1 MRQYAHILFANPL
14 WARLETWNS
23 DLPWLLPVVQIAG
36 GLLLGLVA
44 ERIVLGRLRRLAAR
58 TPSEIDDVL
67 VDSLRGMPLLW
78 LFLAGLF
85 AAADR
90 LADFAPH
97 WVNLA
102 HRTLLVVFL
111 LSLTLALSRL
121 LSGLV
126 AVLSAKSEG
135 LLPSTSI
142 FRNLATLLAVTVGGL
157 VILDTLGISI
167 TPVLTALGVGGLA
180 VALALQDTLS
190 NLFAGLGI
198 IASRQVRL
206 GDYVK
211 LAEGHEGYV
220 TDIRWRNTT
229 IRTLPNNLVIVPN
242 NKLASAVITNF
253 HQPSRD
259 LAVLVQV
266 GVGYGSDLEK
276 VEKVTI
282 EVGREVMRQVKGG
295 VPEFDPFIRYH
306 TFGDSGIQF
315 SVILRGQEFTDQ
327 YLVKHEFI
335 KRLQR
340 RYAQEGIEIPF
351 PIRTVHLKP
360 ESKG

>member
-1 MRQYAHILFANPL
+1 MGLGAHILWADPL
-14 WARLETWNS
+14 WTRLEAWNNN
-23 DLPWLLPVVQIAG
+23 LPWLLPVVQIAA
-36 GLLLGLVA
+36 GLLLGLIV
-44 ERIVLGRLRRLAAR
+44 EKLVLGYLRRVAAR

-67 VDSLRGMPLLW
+67 VASLRGMPLLW

-85 AAADR
+85 AASGR

-111 LSLTLALSRL
+111 VSLTLAAARL

-126 AVLSAKSEG
+126 AIVSSRSKG

-142 FRNLATLLAVTVGGL
+142 FRHLATLLAVTVGGL
-157 VILDTLGISI
+157 VILDTLGIAI

-198 IASRQVRL
+198 IASRQVRI
-206 GDYVK
+206 GDYIK
-211 LAEGHEGYV
+211 LASGEEGYV
-220 TDIRWRNTT
+220 TDIRWGNTA
-229 IRTLPNNLVIVPN
+229 IRTLPNNLVIIPN
-242 NKLASAVITNF
+242 KHLASAVITNYY
-253 HQPSRD
+253 QPSKD
-259 LAVLVQV
+259 LAVVVQV
-266 GVGYGSDLEK
+266 GVSYGSDLEK
-276 VEKVTI
+276 VEKATI
-282 EVGREVMRQVKGG
+282 EVGREVMRTVQGG
-295 VPEFDPFIRYH
+295 VPDFEPFIRYH
-306 TFGDSGIQF
+306 TFGDSSIHF
-315 SVILRGQEFTDQ
+315 SVILRGQEFADQ
-327 YLVKHEFI
+327 HLVRHEFI

-360 ESKG
+360 EARS

>member
-1 MRQYAHILFANPL
+1 MLRTLTLFMSPV
-14 WARLETWNS
+14 WAQLQAWG
-23 DLPWLLPVVQIAG
+23 DAFPWLVPVIQIAG
-36 GLLLGLVA
+36 GLLLGLIV
-44 ERIVLGRLRRLAAR
+44 EKLVLGRLRRIAAR
-58 TPSEIDDVL
+58 TPSQLDDVF

-85 AAADR
+85 AASDR

-97 WVNLA
+97 WVNLTN
-102 HRTLLVVFL
+102 RTLLVIFL
-111 LSLTLALSRL
+111 LSLTLSLSRL

-126 AVLSAKSEG
+126 AVFSSQSEG

-190 NLFAGLGI
+190 NLFAGLSI
-198 IASRQVRL
+198 IASRQVRV
-206 GDYVK
+206 GDYIK
-211 LAEGHEGYV
+211 LTSGEEGFV
-220 TDIRWRNTT
+220 TDIRWGNTT
-229 IRTLPNNLVIVPN
+229 IRTLPNNQVLIPN
-242 NKLASAVITNF
+242 KQLASAVLTNY
-253 HQPSRD
+253 HQPSKD
-259 LAVLVQV
+259 MAVRVQV
-266 GVGYGSDLEK
+266 GVSYGSDLEK

-282 EVGREVMRQVKGG
+282 EVGREVMRTVQGG
-295 VPEFDPFIRYH
+295 VPEFEPFIRYH
-306 TFGDSGIQF
+306 TFGESSIQF
-315 SVILRGQEFTDQ
+315 TVILRGQEFTDQ
-327 YLVKHEFI
+327 YLVTHEFI

-351 PIRTVHLKP
+351 PIRTVHLKS
-360 ESKG
+360 ESKS

>member
-1 MRQYAHILFANPL
+1 MLRALVLFVSPA
-14 WARLETWNS
+14 WAQLQAWS
-23 DLPWLLPVVQIAG
+23 DAFPWLLPVVQIAA
-36 GLLLGLVA
+36 GLLLGLIV
-44 ERIVLGRLRRLAAR
+44 EKIVLGHLRRVAVR
-58 TPSEIDDVL
+58 TPSEIDDV
-67 VDSLRGMPLLW
+67 VVASLRGMPLLW

-85 AAADR
+85 AASDR
-90 LADFAPH
+90 LGDFAPH
-97 WVNLA
+97 WLNLA
-102 HRTLLVVFL
+102 NRTLLVVFL
-111 LSLTLALSRL
+111 LSLTLAAARL

-126 AVLSAKSEG
+126 AVLSSQSKG

-142 FRNLATLLAVTVGGL
+142 FRNLATLLAVTVGAL

-190 NLFAGLGI
+190 NLFAGIGI
-198 IASRQVRL
+198 IASHQVRI
-206 GDYVK
+206 GDYIK

-229 IRTLPNNLVIVPN
+229 IRTLPNNVVIVPN
-242 NKLASAVITNF
+242 NKLASAVITNYY
-253 HQPSRD
+253 QPSKDMGVR
-259 LAVLVQV
+259 VQV

-282 EVGREVMRQVKGG
+282 EVGREVMRTVQGG
-295 VPEFDPFIRYH
+295 VPEFEPFIRYH
-306 TFGDSGIQF
+306 TFGESSIQF
-315 SVILRGQEFTDQ
+315 TVILRGQEFTDQ
-327 YLVKHEFI
+327 YLVTHEFI

-360 ESKG
+360 EAES

>member
-1 MRQYAHILFANPL
+1 MGLGAHILWADPL
-14 WARLETWNS
+14 WTRLEAWNNH
-23 DLPWLLPVVQIAG
+23 LPWLLPVVQIAA
-36 GLLLGLVA
+36 GLLLGLIV
-44 ERIVLGRLRRLAAR
+44 EKLVLGHLRRVAAR

-67 VDSLRGMPLLW
+67 VASLRGMPLLW
-78 LFLAGLF
+78 FFLAGLF
-85 AAADR
+85 AASDR

-97 WVNLA
+97 GLNLA
-102 HRTLLVVFL
+102 NRTLLVVFL
-111 LSLTLALSRL
+111 LSLTLAAARL

-126 AVLSAKSEG
+126 AVLSLKSEG

-157 VILDTLGISI
+157 VILDTLGIAI

-190 NLFAGLGI
+190 NLFAGISI
-198 IASRQVRL
+198 IASRQVRI
-206 GDYVK
+206 GDYIK
-211 LAEGHEGYV
+211 LASGEEGYV
-220 TDIRWRNTT
+220 ADIRWGNTA
-229 IRTLPNNLVIVPN
+229 IRTLPNNLVLIPN
-242 NKLASAVITNF
+242 KSLASAVITNYY
-253 HQPSRD
+253 QPSKD

-266 GVGYGSDLEK
+266 GVAYGSDLQK
-276 VEKVTI
+276 VEKITI
-282 EVGREVMRQVKGG
+282 EVGREVMRTVQGG
-295 VPEFDPFIRYH
+295 VPDFEPFIRYH
-306 TFGDSGIQF
+306 TFGDSSIHF

-327 YLVKHEFI
+327 HLVKHEFI

-360 ESKG
+360 EARS